1 MKGYFDGIAIPDSFA
16 MGWSGNGNPRVGLTF
31 EVSDKE
37 GEVHRV
43 TWYGNIGDKKVTSN
57 GKSLSDITFESLIN
71 AGMTNDDLSKPE
83 GLGSIK
89 CSLVLDE
96 EEVEDENGDV
106 KVDADGHPVI
116 RTIVRWVNKSA
127 GPSFKKPMSDAE
139 KAKFAKEMQAK
150 MVMFRRGKGASVNGN
165 ANGAHPN
172 APGNGYGPPS
182 GDDNVPY

>member
-1 MKGYFDGIAIPDSFA
+1 MKGYYDGVALADSFA

-31 EVSDKE
+31 EVNDKD

-83 GLGSIK
+83 GLGSVK

-96 EEVEDENGDV
+96 EEVEDEEGNVKTDGD
-106 KVDADGHPVI
+106 GNPII

-139 KAKFAKEMQAK
+139 KAKFANDMKAK
-150 MVMFRRGKGASVNGN
+150 MVMFRRSKGGSVSGGT
-165 ANGAHPN
+165 NGAHPN
-172 APGNGYGPPS
+172 APGSNYGPS
-182 GDDNVPY
+182 SDDNVPY